1 MAAADAVDGE
11 AALAGAAGQ
20 ELLDAEGRYAKL
32 FQLQA
37 ERFAR
42 GEEEGEEEDDEL

>member
-1 MAAADAVDGE
+1 VLQGGRVVE
-11 AALAGAAGQ
+11 KGTHE
-20 ELLDAEGRYAKL
+20 ELLSADGRYAKL

-42 GEEEGEEEDDEL
+42 GDEEGENEEEEEQ